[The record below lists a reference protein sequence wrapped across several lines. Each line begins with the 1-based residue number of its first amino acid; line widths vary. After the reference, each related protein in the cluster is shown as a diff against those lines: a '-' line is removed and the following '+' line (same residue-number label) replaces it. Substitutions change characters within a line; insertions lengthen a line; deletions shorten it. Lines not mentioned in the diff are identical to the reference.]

1 LTSSQ
6 SAPAAAPVAAS
17 AALMTLKVEM
27 STSPTCAPAGAHSD
41 SYSSI
46 DARRVYAKDLGLKT
60 VSPGSIHRA
69 LRSLVD
75 LHVLTKPAG
84 SRGHYGFDDP
94 MFREWLSRQTSDSD
108 DASEHMPP

>member
-1 LTSSQ
+1 MTPLQKQICARLLTGGD
-6 SAPAAAPVAAS
+6 V
-17 AALMTLKVEM
+17 
-27 STSPTCAPAGAHSD
+27 
-41 SYSSI
+41 SSI
-46 DARRVYAKDLGLKT
+46 DARRVYAKDLGVKT

-108 DASEHMPP
+108 DAPNTLANILIGFGPGSLK